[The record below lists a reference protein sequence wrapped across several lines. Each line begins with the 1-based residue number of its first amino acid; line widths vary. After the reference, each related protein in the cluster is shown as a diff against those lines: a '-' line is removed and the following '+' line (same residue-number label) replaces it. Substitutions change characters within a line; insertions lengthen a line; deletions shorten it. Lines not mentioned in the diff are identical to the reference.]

1 MQMPTIT
8 VPRIDIT
15 SEDVVRALENG
26 LGSSYTVVPGLRLAR
41 SSFTSPQPDRP
52 DEIVVSRGTDSVL
65 RAQVSITRQAGGT
78 AIKVQPGGLLWI
90 WQINALGIARK
101 VRQVLQ
107 NAPGLSAR

>member
-1 MQMPTIT
+1 MPTIT
-8 VPRIDIT
+8 VHRSDIT
-15 SEDVVRALENG
+15 SDDVVHALESG
-26 LGSSYTVVPGLRLAR
+26 LGPRYIVIPGLHLAR
-41 SSFTSPQPDRP
+41 SSFASPQPDRP
-52 DEIVVSRGTDSVL
+52 DEIVVSRGANSVL

-101 VRQVLQ
+101 VHQVLQ